1 MVDVR
6 VRYDPFDAEILN
18 DPYPTYRMLRDTTPV
33 YRAEESH
40 TWVLSRHADVQ
51 AAALDHGTYSSVGG
65 IFPTPPGSNFIGSF
79 LPMMIV
85 MDPPRHDQLRALVSR
100 AFTPEGSPVCRT
112 VLLGWRRSCS
122 IASTR
127 GRGRRIS

>member
-1 MVDVR
+1 
-6 VRYDPFDAEILN
+6 
-18 DPYPTYRMLRDTTPV
+18 MLRDAAPV

-51 AAALDHGTYSSVGG
+51 AAALDHGTYSSVDG
-65 IFPTPPGSNFIGSF
+65 IFPTPPGSDFIGSF

-100 AFTPEGSPVCRT
+100 FTPAGGRAAGRHHT
-112 VLLGWRRSCS
+112 DGRGCS
-122 IASTR
+122 SASTR
-127 GRGRRIS
+127 VPDRRTS